1 MKSLSLLLLSAITFS
16 VFGQKTVTS
25 TLKLENVIFG
35 SCSIAS
41 IPFKYSIKNL
51 GPETFV
57 FHASPST
64 PIDDLTFNVYLS
76 QNETI
81 ETGILGGENDLRVG
95 SAVPAQYTLNNGQLA
110 VNKIAV
116 PVRNPPYSSYRFMIV
131 EVVYSSGP
139 SMSGST
145 FISKKYRVSS
155 GQVVFDNP

>member
-1 MKSLSLLLLSAITFS
+1 MKSLFLLLLSAITFS
-16 VFGQKTVTS
+16 VFGQKTVKS
-25 TLKLENVIFG
+25 TLNLENVIFG
-35 SCSIAS
+35 DCSIAS

-81 ETGILGGENDLRVG
+81 ETGIIGGENDLRVG
-95 SAVPAQYTLNNGQLA
+95 SAVPAQYTLNNGQIA

-116 PVRNPPYSSYRFMIV
+116 PVRNPPYGSYRFMIV

-139 SMSGST
+139 SMTGST
-145 FISKKYRVSS
+145 FVSKKYRMSL
-155 GQVVFDNP
+155 GKVVFE

>member
-1 MKSLSLLLLSAITFS
+1 MKSLVLLLLSAITFS
-16 VFGQKTVTS
+16 AFGQKTVKS
-25 TLKLENVIFG
+25 TLRLENIGFG
-35 SCSIAS
+35 NCSMAS

-95 SAVPAQYTLNNGQLA
+95 SAVPAQYTLTDGQIA
-110 VNKIAV
+110 FNKISV
-116 PVRNPPYSSYRFMIV
+116 PVRNPPYSSYRFVIV

-139 SMSGST
+139 SMTGST
-145 FISKKYRVSS
+145 FLAKKYRMSS
-155 GQVVFDNP
+155 GQVVFENP

>member
-1 MKSLSLLLLSAITFS
+1 MKSLVLLLLSAITFS
-16 VFGQKTVTS
+16 VFGQKTVKS

-35 SCSIAS
+35 NCSITS

-81 ETGILGGENDLRVG
+81 ETGVIGGENDLRVG
-95 SAVPAQYTLNNGQLA
+95 SAVPAQYTLNNGQLN

-116 PVRNPPYSSYRFMIV
+116 PVSNPPYSSYRFMIV

-145 FISKKYRVSS
+145 FVSKKYRVSS
-155 GQVVFDNP
+155 GQVVFENP